1 MKKITLII
9 LLLLTLI
16 SCEKEYYIHRSCY
29 DIPDNKVISTGDL
42 VEHRVDIEWSTNT
55 DDGQSYSTKVV
66 QRVDMDRQVYALEIN
81 GRSSNDGHFYPS
93 DTNLFVSLIVWKDT
107 INDNWIVH
115 SMKPMFWDMN
125 IWNSS
130 STAPIGVTENDS
142 LIVVYSQNIEGTTTD
157 ETMCVKLTI
166 YK

>member
-55 DDGQSYSTKVV
+55 DAGQSYSTKVV
-66 QRVDMDRQVYALEIN
+66 QRYLEFFFN
-81 GRSSNDGHFYPS
+81 GTDWSN
-93 DTNLFVSLIVWKDT
+93 
-107 INDNWIVH
+107 
-115 SMKPMFWDMN
+115 
-125 IWNSS
+125 
-130 STAPIGVTENDS
+130 
-142 LIVVYSQNIEGTTTD
+142 
-157 ETMCVKLTI
+157 
-166 YK
+166 